1 MHHQPEPTRTS
12 REVQILSAV
21 ANLGNLS
28 NPKIGTAGFEPTTS
42 CTPNGPK
49 TSKNQRK
56 TPGMQRILEK
66 PAGFSMLF
74 KT

>member
-1 MHHQPEPTRTS
+1 MYRANRVFTLRREPFAGETNSFPVIDLR
-12 REVQILSAV
+12 RV
-21 ANLGNLS
+21 
-28 NPKIGTAGFEPTTS
+28 GTAGFEPTTS

-56 TPGMQRILEK
+56 TPGIQRILEK